1 MKNICIV
8 VGIVICA
15 AVLSIPVPVMAV
27 DIKEG
32 KWEHTMEMKM
42 EMEGLPM
49 ELPAMPFTT
58 TQCMTQKDAVPSTA
72 KENQSCEILN
82 QKVSG
87 NKVVWEVKC
96 IEKDSVSEGEGDV
109 TYSGSTYAGV
119 IKMKGR
125 RIGDCE

>member
-1 MKNICIV
+1 
-8 VGIVICA
+8 
-15 AVLSIPVPVMAV
+15 
-27 DIKEG
+27 
-32 KWEHTMEMKM
+32 MEMKM

-58 TQCMTQKDAVPSTA
+58 TQCMTQKDVVPSTA

-119 IKMKGR
+119 MKMKITDKGGDAMNATIKMKGR